1 MAKPSE
7 YKHIISSILSS
18 PLSSSLKK
26 KHKWST
32 KHMKR
37 SLVSLAIREMKCKIT
52 MIYCFTLTR
61 LVSGGS
67 DSKESACNAGDPG
80 SVPGLERSVEKGT
93 ATHSNILA
101 WRIPWTEELV
111 SCSSWGHK
119 ESDTTER
126 LSLSGL
132 VD

>member
-61 LVSGGS
+61 SVSGGS
-67 DSKESACNAGDPG
+67 DSKESACNAGDLG
-80 SVPGLERSVEKGT
+80 SIPGLGRS
-93 ATHSNILA
+93 
-101 WRIPWTEELV
+101 
-111 SCSSWGHK
+111 
-119 ESDTTER
+119 
-126 LSLSGL
+126 SGEGN
-132 VD
+132 VY

>member
-61 LVSGGS
+61 SVSGGS
-67 DSKESACNAGDPG
+67 DSKESACNAGYQFLGWEGP
-80 SVPGLERSVEKGT
+80 LEKEM
-93 ATHSNILA
+93 AAHSSILA
-101 WRIPWTEELV
+101 WRISWTEEPGGLQCMALQRV
-111 SCSSWGHK
+111 GH
-119 ESDTTER
+119 D
-126 LSLSGL
+126 
-132 VD
+132 